1 MLKTGQFPFLTT
13 VMETLRRH
21 AQTKPIEALRQK
33 TLSIM
38 RSLINKETISN
49 AMAPFILKETVE
61 HSVLTSFLISIRDL
75 ALASGSAVHATL
87 HIEIKAKWE
96 PHIASQMVS
105 IADVYDAMRDT
116 AVPA

>member
-61 HSVLTSFLISIRDL
+61 HCNNV
-75 ALASGSAVHATL
+75 
-87 HIEIKAKWE
+87 
-96 PHIASQMVS
+96 VS
-105 IADVYDAMRDT
+105 HLNQRPRVGQWFGCSCNT
-116 AVPA
+116 AY